1 MRPTKRRT
9 GQAPKMPRTQYRA
22 SYAKLGSARTGQMMR
37 YNAPAMPRKRVQSN
51 RRHWHVIVMR
61 GGIWTF
67 AGVRMTQ
74 REREGESDA
83 GRRRVVRRWFTSA
96 SAARKLKDKLSD
108 DGAMVMTFEC
118 QNPDGCDHRPPS

>member
-1 MRPTKRRT
+1 
-9 GQAPKMPRTQYRA
+9 
-22 SYAKLGSARTGQMMR
+22 
-37 YNAPAMPRKRVQSN
+37 
-51 RRHWHVIVMR
+51 
-61 GGIWTF
+61 
-67 AGVRMTQ
+67 MTQ